1 MIVFH
6 TGAGRVGL
14 AVGLSYRS
22 AEKSCAGGEEVIVEP
37 NEIDSLPDVSV
48 IAIGV
53 T

>member
-6 TGAGRVGL
+6 TGADRVGL

-22 AEKSCAGGEEVIVEP
+22 VEKSCAGGEAVIVEP
-37 NEIDSLPDVSV
+37 NEIDGLPDVSV
-48 IAIGV
+48 IVIRV